1 MFIFLFGEHLGRR
14 HAIILGGATMIVGTI
29 IQASAFHTAQIIGKS
44 SNHLP
49 R

>member
-14 HAIILGGATMIVGTI
+14 QAIILGGATMIVGTI